1 MFYSRGQIT
10 AYTQQPT
17 YCLTSQGDFL
27 EVAGEVCHN
36 LEERESRLSQK

>member
-1 MFYSRGQIT
+1 MFCSRGQIA
-10 AYTQQPT
+10 AYTQQPI

-36 LEERESRLSQK
+36 LKERESHLSQK